1 MAFCLRGSGFDGI
14 FGVYPTMR
22 PAKLLLTLILAF
34 CFCGGVAEHA
44 GAATFEEQALRLRES
59 VLLRVEPRIPRT
71 TSGKSAAARA
81 GNSRRYP
88 WKNTIM
94 TTVFWIGETPTQNN
108 PVPNTKS
115 SWDQQWVRSYGGFDD
130 PDPRGRR
137 GYIPARFIPRQ
148 NPFYIALPYNDV
160 SKGKT
165 KQEAPRVI
173 PWFRETFVKQGQSV
187 CKGRWVVVRH
197 RGREAYAQWED
208 CGPFRTDHWQY
219 VFGNQ
224 RPLPNLNQGAGL
236 DVSPAVRD
244 YLGMRG
250 KDVADWRF
258 VEFSE
263 VPRGPWAQYGDN
275 NTFVQQR
282 RRGDVRFA
290 ESRTKPV
297 DASVRRN

>member
-1 MAFCLRGSGFDGI
+1 MKFSKPLVMALMAAACLAASASGAS
-14 FGVYPTMR
+14 VSS
-22 PAKLLLTLILAF
+22 
-34 CFCGGVAEHA
+34 
-44 GAATFEEQALRLRES
+44 FEDQALRLRES
-59 VLLRVEPRIPRT
+59 VLLRVEPRLP
-71 TSGKSAAARA
+71 KSTNTASSPRA

-88 WKNTIM
+88 WKNNIV
-94 TTVFWIGETPTQNN
+94 TTVFWIGESPTQNN
-108 PVPNTKS
+108 PVPNDKS
-115 SWDQQWVRSYGGFDD
+115 SWDTRWVHNYGGYDD

-160 SKGKT
+160 TRGRT
-165 KQEAPRVI
+165 KPEAPRVI
-173 PWFRETFVKQGQSV
+173 PWFREAFVSQGQSV

-224 RPLPNLNQGAGL
+224 RPLPNLNQAAGL

-244 YLGMRG
+244 FLGMKG

-290 ESRTKPV
+290 ESRPSS
-297 DASVRRN
+297 SVSGAQGN

>member
-1 MAFCLRGSGFDGI
+1 M
-14 FGVYPTMR
+14 MR
-22 PAKLLLTLILAF
+22 PHPCFSAALAACLLI
-34 CFCGGVAEHA
+34 GGGSHA
-44 GAATFEEQALRLRES
+44 SASNTFEEQALRLREN

-71 TSGKSAAARA
+71 SPSVASAGRA

-88 WKNTIM
+88 WKNNIV

-115 SWDQQWVRSYGGFDD
+115 SWDQHWVRSFGGYDD
-130 PDPRGRR
+130 PDPKGRR

-160 SKGKT
+160 TRGKT
-165 KQEAPRVI
+165 KPEAPRVI
-173 PWFRETFVKQGQSV
+173 PWFREAFVKQGQSV
-187 CKGRWVVVRH
+187 CKSRWLVIRH

-219 VFGNQ
+219 VFGNA
-224 RPLPNLNQGAGL
+224 RPLPNLNQAAGL

-263 VPRGPWAQYGDN
+263 VPRGPWAQHGDN
-275 NTFVQQR
+275 NTFVQLR

-290 ESRTKPV
+290 ESKPNTTV
-297 DASVRRN
+297 APVRGN

>member
-1 MAFCLRGSGFDGI
+1 
-14 FGVYPTMR
+14 MR
-22 PAKLLLTLILAF
+22 PAKSFFAVLLAS
-34 CFCGGVAEHA
+34 CFCSGMPSVAS
-44 GAATFEEQALRLRES
+44 ATSFEEQALRLRES

-71 TSGKSAAARA
+71 TQANNAARA
-81 GNSRRYP
+81 SNSRRYP

-137 GYIPARFIPRQ
+137 GYIPARFVPRQ

-160 SKGKT
+160 TKGKT
-165 KQEAPRVI
+165 KSEAPRVI
-173 PWFRETFVKQGQSV
+173 PWFREVFVKEGQTV

-275 NTFVQQR
+275 NTFVQLR
-282 RRGDVRFA
+282 RRSDVRFA
-290 ESRTKPV
+290 ESKTRPV
-297 DASVRRN
+297 ESSVRGN

>member
-1 MAFCLRGSGFDGI
+1 MKCNQ
-14 FGVYPTMR
+14 P
-22 PAKLLLTLILAF
+22 LILALF
-34 CFCGGVAEHA
+34 SCIGLA
-44 GAATFEEQALRLRES
+44 GAVSVARASSFEDQALRLRES
-59 VLLRVEPRIPRT
+59 VLLRVEPRLAKST
-71 TSGKSAAARA
+71 NTSSSPRA

-88 WKNTIM
+88 WKNNIV
-94 TTVFWIGETPTQNN
+94 TTVFWIGERPTQNN
-108 PVPNTKS
+108 PVPNLKS
-115 SWDQQWVRSYGGFDD
+115 SWDVRWMQNYGGYDD

-137 GYIPARFIPRQ
+137 GYVPARFIPRQ

-160 SKGKT
+160 TRGRTKT
-165 KQEAPRVI
+165 EAPRVI
-173 PWFRETFVKQGQSV
+173 PWFREAFVRQGVSV
-187 CKGRWVVVRH
+187 CKSRWVIVRY

-244 YLGMRG
+244 FLGMKG

-263 VPRGPWAQYGDN
+263 VPRGPWSQYGDN

-290 ESRTKPV
+290 ESRPSSSITGV
-297 DASVRRN
+297 QGN

>member
-1 MAFCLRGSGFDGI
+1 MNCTK
-14 FGVYPTMR
+14 P
-22 PAKLLLTLILAF
+22 LILAF
-34 CFCGGVAEHA
+34 TLAICLEVAASEA
-44 GAATFEEQALRLRES
+44 WASTFEDQALRLRES
-59 VLLRVEPRIPRT
+59 VLLRVEPRLPKSTST
-71 TSGKSAAARA
+71 TSSSRA

-88 WKNTIM
+88 WKNNIV
-94 TTVFWIGETPTQNN
+94 TTVFWIGEKPTQNN
-108 PVPNTKS
+108 PVPNDKS
-115 SWDQQWVRSYGGFDD
+115 SWDTRWAHNYGGYDD

-137 GYIPARFIPRQ
+137 GYVPARFIPRQ

-160 SKGKT
+160 TRGRT
-165 KQEAPRVI
+165 KPEAPRVI
-173 PWFRETFVKQGQSV
+173 PWFRETYVRQGQSV
-187 CKGRWVVVRH
+187 CKSRWVVVRH
-197 RGREAYAQWED
+197 RGREAFAQWED

-244 YLGMRG
+244 FLGMKG

-290 ESRTKPV
+290 ESRPSSSISAAQ
-297 DASVRRN
+297 DN

>member
-1 MAFCLRGSGFDGI
+1 
-14 FGVYPTMR
+14 
-22 PAKLLLTLILAF
+22 
-34 CFCGGVAEHA
+34 
-44 GAATFEEQALRLRES
+44 
-59 VLLRVEPRIPRT
+59 
-71 TSGKSAAARA
+71 
-81 GNSRRYP
+81 
-88 WKNTIM
+88 
-94 TTVFWIGETPTQNN
+94 
-108 PVPNTKS
+108 VPNDKS
-115 SWDQQWVRSYGGFDD
+115 SWDTRWVHNYGGYDD

-160 SKGKT
+160 TRGRT
-165 KQEAPRVI
+165 KPEAPRVI
-173 PWFRETFVKQGQSV
+173 PWFREAYVRQGQSV
-187 CKGRWVVVRH
+187 CKGRWMVVRH

-224 RPLPNLNQGAGL
+224 RPLPNLNQAAGL

-244 YLGMRG
+244 FLGMKG

-290 ESRTKPV
+290 ESRPSS
-297 DASVRRN
+297 SVSGAQGN